1 MQRDANRMPKGR
13 GNKRNTK
20 ALIIVDVQRDF
31 CPGGSLAVTRGDE
44 VVNPLNKMIEIA
56 NNAGAVVIAT
66 RDWHPGKTAHFKDFG
81 GPWPAHC
88 VQGTEGAE
96 FHPALRID
104 GRVIVVSKGIYDGE
118 DAYSGFAGKADNRNL
133 RALLEEWGV
142 DTVYVAGLATDYCVK
157 ATALDAVKYG
167 FKTFLIDDCCRAA
180 NVNQNDGDNAV
191 WEMARAGVKI
201 IESEKV
207 YF

>member
-1 MQRDANRMPKGR
+1 MTGYANRITKGR
-13 GNKRNTK
+13 GVRENPK
-20 ALIIVDVQRDF
+20 ALIVVDVQRDF
-31 CPGGSLAVTRGDE
+31 CLDGALAVSRGDE
-44 VVNPLNKMIEIA
+44 IVAPLNRIMDIA
-56 NNAGAVVIAT
+56 KNAGAVVIAT
-66 RDWHPGKTAHFKDFG
+66 RDWHPAKTSHFKDFG
-81 GPWPAHC
+81 GPWPVHC
-88 VQGTEGAE
+88 VQGTEGAK
-96 FHPALRID
+96 FHPDLRID
-104 GRVIVVSKGIYDGE
+104 ERVVVISKGIKDGE
-118 DAYSGFAGKADNRNL
+118 DAYSGFSGKVDDRNL
-133 RALLEEWGV
+133 RALLEDWGI

-180 NVNQNDGDNAV
+180 NINPNDGDSAV